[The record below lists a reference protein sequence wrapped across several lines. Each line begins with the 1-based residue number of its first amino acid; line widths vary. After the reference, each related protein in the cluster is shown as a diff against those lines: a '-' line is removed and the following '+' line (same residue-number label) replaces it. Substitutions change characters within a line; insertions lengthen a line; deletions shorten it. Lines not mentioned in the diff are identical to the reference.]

1 LLVVLLGDGED
12 AEDEEGG
19 EDDLVE
25 EGVGG
30 GDGEARMGEEDAGG
44 ASVGAGEVGGA
55 RSIERYLSMAKTGLG
70 KSVRLVVLMTL
81 SAIGVARVEAQAGMQ
96 TVTLRGDAGG
106 KRFDGIG
113 IVNGGGATSVL
124 LKDYP
129 EPQRSQILDMVYKPK
144 FGASV
149 SALLVEIPGDGNS
162 TQGSMP
168 SHMHTRD
175 DLDYSRGYMWWVLQ
189 EAKKRNPKLSLD
201 GTGWSAPGWVGNGNF
216 WSQDGADYYVSWLKG
231 LRSVYGLEFDAIG
244 CRNEK
249 GTSYDFA
256 EKLRATLDRDG
267 FEKVKLHCFDNW
279 PDDKFDFAKD
289 MLTDEKLRSA
299 IDILSAHTLVTMPAE
314 KAAQARELAAK
325 LGKPIW
331 NTEEHVYKKGFDDE
345 ISIVEAFNENYI
357 KIGATKVV
365 NWYDIA
371 GLYAMEPYSET
382 PSMLLARTP
391 WSGSY
396 QVREALWG
404 YAHYGQFTEIGW
416 EYLNGGSGVLAG
428 GGDFVTLKSPAK
440 DYSVILQT
448 KGAKAAQTV
457 RFAVGKGLSEKALCV
472 WRSDAKEQFVRQAD
486 VKVEAGGFT
495 VTLEPDSIYSISTT
509 RGQRKGTFEDVP
521 AAKAFPMPY
530 YETFEEYAS
539 PKQWGE
545 MPRYTADIAG
555 SFELAERPDGK
566 GEALR
571 QVVAER
577 ANSWAPEWQPYTI
590 LGDDQW
596 TDYEVSAD
604 VYLNVGD
611 SAGVMGRVNDVG
623 YGYGSIPKGY
633 LLELGDDGRCRL
645 VVVRGAKSA
654 EPTGDAEQQAL
665 LRAKKDYNEG
675 GEKELGVV
683 TVADVGAKSWH
694 RLTLRFEGTTI
705 TGLVDGKQ
713 VLSATDAMYGRG
725 KAGLL
730 AGAGKTRVSTP
741 YFDDVLIRRVG
752 DALPEATPALTGQ
765 MPMYGAAVVK

>member
-1 LLVVLLGDGED
+1 MRMRFEVKMVGLVML
-12 AEDEEGG
+12 A
-19 EDDLVE
+19 
-25 EGVGG
+25 
-30 GDGEARMGEEDAGG
+30 A
-44 ASVGAGEVGGA
+44 
-55 RSIERYLSMAKTGLG
+55 MA
-70 KSVRLVVLMTL
+70 
-81 SAIGVARVEAQAGMQ
+81 VARVGAQAAVQ
-96 TVTLRGDAGG
+96 TVELRGDAGG

-201 GTGWSAPGWVGNGNF
+201 GTGWSAPHWVGNGNF

-231 LRSVYGLEFDAIG
+231 LRTVYGLEFDAIG

-249 GTSYDFA
+249 GTSYEFA

-267 FEKVKLHCFDNW
+267 FGKVKVHCFDNW

-325 LGKPIW
+325 LRKPIW

-345 ISIVEAFNENYI
+345 ISIVEAFNENFI

-404 YAHYGQFTEIGW
+404 YAHYGQFTEVGW

-428 GGDFVTLKSPAK
+428 GGDFVTLKSPGK

-448 KGAKAAQTV
+448 KGAKTAQTV
-457 RFAVGKGLSEKALCV
+457 RFVVGKGLSREALCV

-486 VKVEAGGFT
+486 VAVVGGVFT
-495 VTLEPDSIYSISTT
+495 VTLEPDSIYSVSTT
-509 RGQRKGTFEDVP
+509 RGQRKGTFENVP
-521 AAKAFPMPY
+521 AEKAFPLPY
-530 YETFEEYAS
+530 YETFEEYAT
-539 PKQWGE
+539 PEQWGE

-555 SFELAERPDGK
+555 VFELAARPDGK

-571 QVVAER
+571 QVVATR
-577 ANSWAPEWQPYTI
+577 PNSWAPEWQPYTI

-596 TDYEVSAD
+596 TDYEVSAE
-604 VYLNVGD
+604 VYLNAGD

-665 LRAKKDYNEG
+665 IRAKKDYNEG

-683 TVADVGAKSWH
+683 MLADVAAKTWH

-713 VLSATDAMYGRG
+713 VLSATDSMYGRG
-725 KAGLL
+725 MAGLM

-741 YFDDVLIRRVG
+741 YFDDVLVRRVG
-752 DALPEATPALTGQ
+752 QAMPEATPALEGQ
-765 MPMYGAAVVK
+765 RPMYGVAAAVE